1 MLLKYL
7 IVENYQSGNFFAE
20 REHYLPEVLL
30 DTSYLVNFLSGSI
43 ENLIVYYNLIV
54 NFHVSVANFDGAAL
68 AALTP

>member
-7 IVENYQSGNFFAE
+7 IVENYQSGHFFAE

-30 DTSYLVNFLSGSI
+30 DTLVSFLSGSI